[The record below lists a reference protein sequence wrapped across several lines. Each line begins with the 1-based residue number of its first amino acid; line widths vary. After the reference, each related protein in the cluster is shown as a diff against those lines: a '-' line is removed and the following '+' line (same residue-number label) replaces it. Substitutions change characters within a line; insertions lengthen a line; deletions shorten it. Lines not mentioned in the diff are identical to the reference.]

1 MWGQAFVF
9 HSWLG
14 NTWYRHLG
22 VVLNIPHSAI
32 ARESRLDLEWCVATS
47 RAVVARR
54 TVQTSL
60 LAFDGI
66 GQLIT
71 SAIVSH

>member
-1 MWGQAFVF
+1 MWGQAFLF

-32 ARESRLDLEWCVATS
+32 ARESRLDLEQCMATS
-47 RAVVARR
+47 KAVVAK

-60 LAFDGI
+60 FAFDGI
-66 GQLIT
+66 GQLIM

>member
-1 MWGQAFVF
+1 MGQAFLF

-32 ARESRLDLEWCVATS
+32 AREGGLELEQCMATS
-47 RAVVARR
+47 KAVVATK

-60 LAFDGI
+60 FAFDGI
-66 GQLIT
+66 GRLIM
-71 SAIVSH
+71 AAVVSH